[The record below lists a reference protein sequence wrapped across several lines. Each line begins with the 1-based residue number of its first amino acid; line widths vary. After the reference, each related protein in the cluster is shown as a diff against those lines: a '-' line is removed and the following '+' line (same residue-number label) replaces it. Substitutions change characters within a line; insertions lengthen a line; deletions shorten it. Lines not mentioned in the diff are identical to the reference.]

1 MRLFWSILSLVLVF
15 LLLQFSACRR
25 NLVDNSLGRTDE
37 TMRKFVELL
46 TNAENGWNVCVK
58 DKKGNVYHFWMKF
71 DANDRVQMK
80 AAGFPFEY
88 EAEKI
93 QSADYVIR
101 DLQQPTLTFATY
113 TYISKLADPDQL
125 AGTGAPGTG
134 YQVDIQY
141 AFSANLVESL
151 KRNTEL
157 AEFSLA
163 GRLHGS
169 VAYFSKIEQGEI
181 SAADKV
187 INITHYLDALRWQK
201 GNSVNIVIGLDNPEN
216 TWVYDLQTTAESAAI
231 HPQSIAFTNLQK
243 RIGAVFHYYYYCEG
257 NLRLKSGGDDVP
269 YRYSYYDSIFETRMI
284 NSVYKDFQLNDS
296 TKLNFTQYEFDGQ
309 VHNLSFGQENIT
321 SIIKSAPDL
330 QDNYQSDS
338 SLLYTYDFYFRGFT
352 KRNIRDIWKTS
363 TGAIPGAIGYVWN
376 MKKLSAIGLNKKQDF
391 GDSTVSQI
399 NILAGLGRRMYFN
412 NDIQKGKCKGQ
423 NSVNNSNLGQD
434 LAYFK
439 FDTLKRGFFG
449 GVGFAHGI
457 DTPNVKWGKDYPQ
470 LLGEAAYKGVK
481 EMVLGNCFVMLPTV
495 LGFEFHRMEC
505 KSQKTDEPSGLVIPL
520 YLQYWADEVDGSS
533 DFDFDFFNY

>member
-25 NLVDNSLGRTDE
+25 NLIDNSLGRTDE

-46 TNAENGWNVCVK
+46 ANAENGWNVCVK

-113 TYISKLADPDQL
+113 TYISKLADPDL
-125 AGTGAPGTG
+125 DAGTGAPGTG

-141 AFSANLVESL
+141 AFSANLVEAL
-151 KRNTEL
+151 KRNAEL
-157 AEFSLA
+157 TEFSLT
-163 GRLHGS
+163 GRLHES
-169 VAYFSKIEQGEI
+169 VANFSKVGQDEI
-181 SAADKV
+181 STADKV
-187 INITHYLDALRWQK
+187 INITHYLDGLRWQK
-201 GNSVNIVIGLDNPEN
+201 DNSVNVVIGLDNSEN
-216 TWVYDLQTTAESAAI
+216 TWIYDLQTTAQSAAI

-243 RIGAVFHYYYYCEG
+243 RIGAVFHYYYDCEG
-257 NLRLKSGGDDVP
+257 NLRLKSAGYDVP
-269 YRYSYYDSIFETRMI
+269 YRYNYYDSIFETRMI
-284 NSVYKDFQLNDS
+284 NSVYKDFQFEDS
-296 TKLNFTQYEFDGQ
+296 TKLNFKQYQFDGL
-309 VHNLSFGQENIT
+309 VNNLSLGQENIR
-321 SIIKSAPDL
+321 SIIKNKADL
-330 QDNYQSDS
+330 KDNYISDS

-412 NDIQKGKCKGQ
+412 NDIQKAKCKGQ
-423 NSVNNSNLGQD
+423 NSVDNNLGKD

-470 LLGEAAYKGVK
+470 LLGEAAYQGVK

-505 KSQKTDEPSGLVIPL
+505 NSQKTDEPSGLLIPL
-520 YLQYWADEVDGSS
+520 YLQYWADEVDGSV
-533 DFDFDFFNY
+533 DFSVFEEDFF